1 MPLPVIVLALATHSD
16 DLASVSDW
24 RCSGTCQLSAVCM
37 DGGCKAVIGDALLL
51 KGAGVRTRH
60 VMLDRHS
67 LFAPE
72 MGFPVPIHGGKQ
84 VIALTYFF

>member
-1 MPLPVIVLALATHSD
+1 
-16 DLASVSDW
+16 
-24 RCSGTCQLSAVCM
+24 M